1 MPQPKVKEFT
11 LEREPILIAKVEL
24 GNWPASAARS
34 LIKEQM
40 PEAEAFKEEG
50 NFLMVYKFGEYKLT
64 SHE

>member
-1 MPQPKVKEFT
+1 MKLLNAF
-11 LEREPILIAKVEL
+11 
-24 GNWPASAARS
+24 S
-34 LIKEQM
+34 LQM